1 MSKFKWTAIFL
12 VKGAADN
19 TVELSQMLHELAAV
33 KKSDEVAVVMGI
45 NIRIGFVPE
54 LLPLPETHAPADPAA
69 EKPEWTT
76 LFYVLETNPAGGCL
90 FRLIHEKK
98 DFKLREETDLTDF
111 FKNQVLASF
120 LADQYILFTWDHGQ
134 PFGIFPGENEPAVR
148 GAMIEAREK
157 ISPLT
162 FHFRL
167 AGELEK
173 QKEIQTGGKPIRA
186 AIAEEADELP
196 ILTITELRQAIQWA
210 FGDEKIDVLVMSNC
224 YLQFFDTGYELS
236 DCVDYLIAF
245 ETEMFFR
252 DGFDY
257 KMILEAISND
267 PQLTPENLSKAIV
280 SSYSMQRTR
289 KNLAS
294 KNSVALFANNLS
306 WYPTV
311 AKLMDELAQN
321 LINEMPR
328 YRESIQRAVDKC
340 EYISPNI
347 PSFCLIDFRNFIRCL
362 HNEIPSAFNVA
373 TYEIFEAIFRQL
385 VTASYIGNDFVA
397 ERDTRFVSPSCFS
410 VYLPRT
416 IGDYRTSFLNNFML
430 ETSLSP
436 TAFVKRFRWESFI
449 NSFIIH

>member
-12 VKGAADN
+12 IKGAADN
-19 TVELSQMLHELAAV
+19 TVELSQMLHEMAAV

-45 NIRIGFVPE
+45 NIRVGFVPA
-54 LLPLPETHAPADPAA
+54 LLPLPETHVSA
-69 EKPEWTT
+69 EVTTDKPGWTT
-76 LFYVLETNPAGGCL
+76 LFYRLESNPEGGCL
-90 FRLIHEKK
+90 FKFIHEKK
-98 DFKLREETDLTDF
+98 DFKLGEEKDLTDF

-120 LADQYILFTWDHGQ
+120 LADKYILFTWDHGQ
-134 PFGIFPGENEPAVR
+134 PFGIFPGANQSAVN
-148 GAMIEAREK
+148 GTMIETTEK
-157 ISPLT
+157 ISPLAL
-162 FHFRL
+162 HFRF
-167 AGELEK
+167 AGELGK
-173 QKEIQTGGKPIRA
+173 QKYKETDQQPVVT
-186 AIAEEADELP
+186 AIAEEAKELP
-196 ILTITELRQAIQWA
+196 ILTITELRQAIEWA

-245 ETEMFFR
+245 ETEMFFK
-252 DGFDY
+252 DAFDY
-257 KMILEAISND
+257 KIILEAISND
-267 PQLTPENLSKAIV
+267 PQLTPENLSKTIV

-328 YRESIQRAVDKC
+328 YREGIQRAVDKC

-373 TYEIFEAIFRQL
+373 TYEIFEAVFRQL

-397 ERDTRFVSPSCFS
+397 ERNARFVSPSCFS
-410 VYLPRT
+410 VYLPRE
-416 IGDYRTSFLNNFML
+416 IGDYQTSFLSNFMQ

-449 NSFIIH
+449 NEFIIH